1 MKNEQNKILNVAAL
15 LFLGIAVLVMFFQ
28 YIASPGYK
36 VSNADMLSQ
45 VNHPERWIL
54 PHELNAIIEND
65 QLQNYLIVDL
75 RQREEFN
82 RGSLPGAI
90 NIPFEQLLYKKSL
103 KQFKTRK
110 PILLFSGKESQ
121 ASTAGL
127 LLYGKGFEKVRVM
140 ANDYSYMKENV
151 LEKFQP
157 SAAFTHDEKARYDYH
172 RFFKA
177 APRPAAA
184 PAAAQPKIIETQVIT
199 VEGGC

>member
-1 MKNEQNKILNVAAL
+1 MKNEQSKILNAAAL
-15 LFLGIAVLVMFFQ
+15 LFIGIAMLVMIFQ
-28 YIASPGYK
+28 YLASPGYK
-36 VSNADMLSQ
+36 VSNTDMLELAG
-45 VNHPERWIL
+45 NNERWIL
-54 PHELNAIIEND
+54 PHELNTIIEND
-65 QLQNYLIVDL
+65 RLQNYLIVDL

-90 NIPFEQLLYKKSL
+90 NIPFDQLLDKKSL
-103 KQFKTRK
+103 KQLKTRK

-127 LLYGKGFEKVRVM
+127 LLYGKGFEKVLVM
-140 ANDYSYMKENV
+140 ANDYDYMKANV

-157 SAAFTHDEKARYDYH
+157 SVAFTRDEKARFDYS

-184 PAAAQPKIIETQVIT
+184 PAATQPKIIETQVIS

>member
-28 YIASPGYK
+28 YVASPGYK
-36 VSNADMLSQ
+36 ASNLDMLGEAG
-45 VNHPERWIL
+45 NAERWIL
-54 PHELNAIIEND
+54 PHELNTLIEND
-65 QLQNYLIVDL
+65 KLQNYLIVDL

-90 NIPFEQLLYKKSL
+90 NIPFEQLLDKKSL

-127 LLYGKGFEKVRVM
+127 LLYGKGFDKALVL
-140 ANDYSYMKENV
+140 ANDYSYLKENV
-151 LEKFQP
+151 LEKFHP
-157 SAAFTHDEKARYDYH
+157 SVAFTRDEKARYDYH
-172 RFFKA
+172 RFLKA
-177 APRPAAA
+177 APRPAAT
-184 PAAAQPKIIETQVIT
+184 PAATQPKIIETQVISI
-199 VEGGC
+199 EGGC